1 MSLPP
6 GDARNMRIPTVQ
18 YATMVLLTL
27 LLSMMG
33 CIPPEMSVGNAEG
46 DVSVDLRDPI
56 AQQLYNWRDEQKSD
70 SLLRF
75 LNASNPTYRYLA
87 ALSFASIRDSAY
99 VQQLTS
105 LLGDPV
111 DEVRIAAA
119 FALGQI
125 ASPEAQAQLIVSF
138 ASDDSLS
145 QRQRFNAT
153 VLEALGKCAYP
164 SVLRQ
169 IAAVTTYLPT
179 DTLLLE
185 GQCRAVYQFALRKI
199 TDTLAIQRMVEYI
212 GNERIPESARL
223 IAAHALAR
231 PTEVIPDSAQSTI
244 LGAALIRSTNPE
256 IRMAL
261 AKALGK
267 AKNNITFGI
276 LSKLANAEL
285 DWRVQCNVITALSG
299 FPYDTVRSII
309 VPYIFNKN
317 THIART
323 AAAFWIDNGLAKDA
337 DYYWRIAKDRPE
349 LDWSVKIALFRA
361 SNKWLSYGF
370 KPESKEFVNYRLR
383 EMFLQAEN
391 PYERAECLR
400 ALSESGWQF
409 RWIYDKGMKDQHPA
423 VKTAA
428 ADALVNIAGR
438 PDFYRHF
445 GEGAASVRRELYECF
460 RQMTLSDDPGVVA
473 AAAPGFEIKE
483 MNFSSMRDTTRQR
496 DLVNRLNTLQLPASS
511 ETYSALQH
519 AIAFLEGSPKP
530 KPFKPEYNHPIDW
543 NQLASL
549 NENTTIALATTFGN
563 IEIELY
569 PQWAPGSVANFLKL
583 VSSGFYNGKVF
594 HRVVPNFVVQA
605 GCPRGDGYGSL
616 DYSLR
621 TEIGLM
627 HYNQAGYLGMAS
639 AGPDTEGTQFF
650 ITHSATPHLDG
661 RYTIF
666 GKVIRGQEALNKLQV
681 GSTIQKAS
689 VN

>member
-1 MSLPP
+1 MKML
-6 GDARNMRIPTVQ
+6 TLQ
-18 YATMVLLTL
+18 YGTLVLLVLFACIT
-27 LLSMMG
+27 G
-33 CIPPEMSVGNAEG
+33 CIPPEMSVGNSGG

-75 LNASNPTYRYLA
+75 FNASNPTYRYLA

-125 ASPEAQAQLIVSF
+125 GSPKAQAQLIVSF

-145 QRQRFNAT
+145 ERQRFNAT

-164 SVLRQ
+164 AVLRQ

-185 GQCRAVYQFALRKI
+185 GQCRAVYQFALRNI
-199 TDTLAIQRMVEYI
+199 TDTIAVQRMVEYV

-223 IAAHALAR
+223 LAAHALAR
-231 PTEVIPDSAQSTI
+231 PAEVIPDSAQSTM
-244 LGAALIRSTNPE
+244 LAAALVRSTNPE

-261 AKALGK
+261 VKVLGK
-267 AKNNITFGI
+267 TKNNTAFGI
-276 LSKLANAEL
+276 LSKMANSEL
-285 DWRVQCNVITALSG
+285 DWRVQCNVIHALSG
-299 FPYDTVRSII
+299 FPYDTVRSIVI
-309 VPYIFNKN
+309 PYIFNKN
-317 THIART
+317 PHIART
-323 AAAFWIDNGLAKDA
+323 AAEFWIANGQAKDA

-349 LDWSVKIALFRA
+349 LEWPVKIALFRA

-383 EMFLQAEN
+383 EMFLQSEN
-391 PYERAECLR
+391 PYERAACLK
-400 ALSESGWQF
+400 ALAESGWQF

-438 PDFYRHF
+438 LDFYRHF

-473 AAAPGFEIKE
+473 AAAPGLEVKE
-483 MNFSSMRDTTRQR
+483 LNFSSIKDTTRQG
-496 DLVNRLNTLQLPASS
+496 DLMDRLNRLKLPRES
-511 ETYSALQH
+511 ETYIALQN
-519 AIAFLEGSPKP
+519 AMATLDGLPKP
-530 KPFKPEYNHPIDW
+530 KPFKPGYNHPIDW
-543 NQLASL
+543 NQLGNL
-549 NENTTIALATTFGN
+549 NENTTITLSTSQGN
-563 IEIELY
+563 IELELY

-650 ITHSATPHLDG
+650 ITHCATPHLDG

-666 GKVIRGQEALNKLQV
+666 GKVVRGQEALNKLQV
-681 GSTIQKAS
+681 GSAIQKAS